1 MAAHLPHLLQASGL
15 TLAAAVAVSALVGPA
30 QVAARLME
38 FGLLRKTHPLIS
50 AQLAAIAHP
59 IGAACMMIAGA
70 PAAILFTVL
79 HEIGRAH
86 VCTPVTNAPLVCR
99 LLPEKNKNNTL
110 HST

>member
-59 IGAACMMIAGA
+59 IGAACMMIRSEEHTSELQSLMRNSYAVFCLKKKKRKKYMTKEA
-70 PAAILFTVL
+70 
-79 HEIGRAH
+79 
-86 VCTPVTNAPLVCR
+86 
-99 LLPEKNKNNTL
+99 KNII
-110 HST
+110 

>member
-79 HEIGRAH
+79 HGAGNGILTIAKG
-86 VCTPVTNAPLVCR
+86 TLPLVDRKSTR
-99 LLPEKNKNNTL
+99 LNSS
-110 HST
+110 H